1 MRGSPRDVCLR
12 CELTSVA
19 TIRCSDAVVVQ
30 GLSVRGL
37 LIGVSEGRTGHP
49 WNDGQTMR
57 RSLGHGRTATLQQE
71 LSVVDDP
78 GTFCVKRQEKRR
90 MTHQLV

>member
-1 MRGSPRDVCLR
+1 MVPRDVCLR

-19 TIRCSDAVVVQ
+19 AIRCSDVVVVVQ

-37 LIGVSEGRTGHP
+37 LTGLSGGRTGHP

-57 RSLGHGRTATLQQE
+57 RSPGHGRTATLQQE
-71 LSVVDDP
+71 LPVVDDP

-90 MTHQLV
+90 LTHQLV